1 MPTLV
6 AVEALG
12 GVGGEAAARL
22 TTTIAHVPRPTYTS
36 LKLSIKPI

>member
-22 TTTIAHVPRPTYTS
+22 TTTIAHVPVTGEMVEERGAGV
-36 LKLSIKPI
+36 